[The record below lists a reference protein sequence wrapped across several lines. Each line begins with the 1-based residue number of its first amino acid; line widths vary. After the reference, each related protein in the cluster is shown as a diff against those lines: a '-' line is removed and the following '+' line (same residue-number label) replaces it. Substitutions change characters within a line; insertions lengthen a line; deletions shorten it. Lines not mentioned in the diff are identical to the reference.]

1 MGSGASAA
9 AAAEGGA
16 SVASAGGAAAVQGG
30 AKASAEVLAEASAL
44 IGRVP
49 DVENVAGVEDIWKIG
64 EQ

>member
-16 SVASAGGAAAVQGG
+16 SAAVDGG

-49 DVENVAGVEDIWKIG
+49 DVENVAGAEDIWRIG